1 MLGELA
7 MSASNETMPPPPE
20 EMAKVWEIH
29 KDADATL
36 HSRVNV
42 FVSTQAF
49 LFAGF
54 AAFLALDLEEN
65 IRNHLLLVVL
75 VVGLISALVFMYS
88 QNRILTGIEYLK
100 NQYLLEHDKIYSD
113 YYWGERKG
121 TEACVYQS
129 QASQIQGC
137 ARCSLGVSVAL
148 GGGVRFWR
156 RKHCYAILGLPWLQS
171 RKGKRTRLRLVNI
184 CVHKSQP
191 VCRARGMARGY
202 RLSHPPD
209 ILR

>member
-1 MLGELA
+1 MQGELA
-7 MSASNETMPPPPE
+7 MSASNETMPPPPPPE

-65 IRNHLLLVVL
+65 KRNHLLLVVF
-75 VVGLISALVFMYS
+75 VVGVMSALVFMYS

-113 YYWGERKG
+113 YYWAKEKVRKPAY
-121 TEACVYQS
+121 TNP
-129 QASQIQGC
+129 
-137 ARCSLGVSVAL
+137 
-148 GGGVRFWR
+148 
-156 RKHCYAILGLPWLQS
+156 K
-171 RKGKRTRLRLVNI
+171 
-184 CVHKSQP
+184 P
-191 VCRARGMARGY
+191 VKYRVARGVPWAFLLLWVVVYGFGAENIVTRYSGY
-202 RLSHPPD
+202 PGSNDAKENRPGYGWSIYASTSHNRSAGREAWRVD
-209 ILR
+209 IGLATH